1 MARPPTT
8 PVRQRKNRVL
18 NLPLGEGAARRRRK
32 RGGTRSDLAP
42 PHTRPGFAGPP
53 SPRRGSSTFPWGK
66 VPPAGSPRRR
76 KPSPPGKVA
85 GPKALTDEGSQ
96 PTKRTGPG
104 LNFQGSPP
112 HPSGLRPAT
121 LSKQERALSL
131 PLGEGAARRRRKR
144 GGTRSDLVPPHTRP
158 GSAGQPSPGRGF
170 EDSANHAHLS
180 LVKISKNNC
189 RNLLKSA

>member
-121 LSKQERALSL
+121 LSKQERAFCGGFYS
-131 PLGEGAARRRRKR
+131 PRWMRSARSVRYIQ
-144 GGTRSDLVPPHTRP
+144 RSVF
-158 GSAGQPSPGRGF
+158 SSSVSSSSCCSCMSCWSF
-170 EDSANHAHLS
+170 S
-180 LVKISKNNC
+180 
-189 RNLLKSA
+189 